1 MKNLRVFT
9 FVVLI
14 CIAVPAGAQSP
25 KTNTPPAGPSLDS
38 LANQI
43 DSYWKLLLQRKKHQ
57 AAEYVVPSDR
67 DLFSST
73 NIPPFSDPRLKSL
86 ELSADRTEATATVI
100 VKRAL
105 PPLTQL
111 MEWPVTEH
119 WRFENGNWFRRFER
133 PALPTQTGFGEAR
146 KKQEPEQ
153 NESVRSE
160 LLGMLH
166 FEKSMLD
173 FGTVR
178 QGASL
183 PLSVKYTLAGDEPL
197 SVTLKNSAPGFTIR
211 GLTGQYLM
219 PGQQRELTIEV
230 PIWNYDGAVNERVVL
245 VAHRKGVEVP
255 FEIAVTGNVYVPVS
269 IVPNLL
275 RFEKD
280 DSEKEVLVR
289 NNSKSDLELRRFH
302 TETGA
307 VSLEPIPA
315 TILAGQ
321 QLAIKVK
328 SAKESR
334 DKRSQTRDNLSIDFA
349 KPVEGMSGLSL
360 AVVIHPEKE
369 KANNSFNP
377 ARGVKIPPMMPA
389 QNG

>member
-1 MKNLRVFT
+1 MKNLQVFT
-9 FVVLI
+9 FVVLF
-14 CIAVPAGAQSP
+14 CIAASAGAQAT
-25 KTNTPPAGPSLDS
+25 KTKTRPAGPSLDS
-38 LANQI
+38 LADQI

-57 AAEYVVPSDR
+57 AAEYVLPSDR

-86 ELSADRTEATATVI
+86 ELSDDRTEATTTVI
-100 VKRAL
+100 VKRSL

-111 MEWPVTEH
+111 MDWPVTEH
-119 WRFENGNWFRRFER
+119 WRFEKGKWFRRFER
-133 PALPTQTGFGEAR
+133 PSLPTQAGFGEAP
-146 KKQEPEQ
+146 KTHEPEQ
-153 NESVRSE
+153 SESLKKE

-166 FEKSMLD
+166 FEKSTLD

-178 QGASL
+178 QGAAL
-183 PLSVKYTLAGDEPL
+183 PLSLKYTLAGDETL
-197 SVTLKNSAPGFTIR
+197 SVAMKNSAPGFAIR

-230 PIWNYDGAVNERVVL
+230 PIWNYDGAVNERVIL

-255 FEIAVTGNVYVPVS
+255 YEIAVTGNVYVPVS

-280 DSEKEVLVR
+280 DSEKEVVVR

-302 TETGA
+302 TETGV
-307 VSLEPIPA
+307 VSLEPFPA

-321 QLAIKVK
+321 QLVMKVK

-334 DKRSQTRDNLSIDFA
+334 GQQNRDNLSIAFA
-349 KPVEGMSGLSL
+349 QPIDGMAALSL
-360 AVVIHPEKE
+360 VVALNPEKE
-369 KANNSFNP
+369 RASKSFSP
-377 ARGVKIPPMMPA
+377 ARGVKIPEVKPA